1 MGLSYA
7 GINRNQVQRV
17 ISALNQAPLALGVLG
32 HKRTSHIFQ
41 LALIKSHKFGYC
53 S

>member
-32 HKRTSHIFQ
+32 KRK
-41 LALIKSHKFGYC
+41 LATFFS
-53 S
+53 

>member
-17 ISALNQAPLALGVLG
+17 ISALNQAPLALGILG
-32 HKRTSHIFQ
+32 QTRTSHIFQ
-41 LALIKSHKFGYC
+41 LAFIKSHKFGYC